1 MFELKECVCLYVED
15 ILFVVMCVRF
25 DNIMYKWKI
34 IICVIIGIYL
44 DSIYLFKNFN

>member
-34 IICVIIGIYL
+34 IICVNIGIYL